1 MSIGQH
7 REENREE
14 KQQREKDGLHNH
26 SHLGEEAKQEVG
38 DELKESDTQKRDC
51 NHIET
56 PSQDTIDPDGQE
68 KRE

>member
-14 KQQREKDGLHNH
+14 KQQREKDGLYNH
-26 SHLGEEAKQEVG
+26 SHLGEETKQEVS
-38 DELKESDTQKRDC
+38 DELKESNPQKSDC
-51 NHIET
+51 NHVET